1 MYGRCGR
8 KSAGPRLGS
17 GSRGS
22 VVEGRGVVGV
32 SIGIARGVFLVVEVV
47 VEVLLLLLLLL

>member
-8 KSAGPRLGS
+8 ESAGPRLGS
-17 GSRGS
+17 GS
-22 VVEGRGVVGV
+22 RGVVGV

-47 VEVLLLLLLLL
+47 VEVLLLLLLL

>member
-8 KSAGPRLGS
+8 ESAGARLGS

-22 VVEGRGVVGV
+22 VVESRGVVGV

-47 VEVLLLLLLLL
+47 VEVLLLLLLL

>member
-22 VVEGRGVVGV
+22 VVEGRVVGV
-32 SIGIARGVFLVVEVV
+32 SIGIARGVFLVVEEVV
-47 VEVLLLLLLLL
+47 VLLLLLL